1 MDIDINTDPV
11 SGLTDQEK
19 YNNFLKIMATAQY
32 LDDGGRITEDW
43 MIEHRQLILTYR
55 EWVPDYTNV
64 NDEIE
69 ESGFRKCCAETEIL
83 LRQLCHTIDRREWFD
98 VKIYHIFIRH
108 MKQILETVM
117 GEDELEALMN
127 MLSI

>member
-1 MDIDINTDPV
+1 MDVETNIDPV
-11 SGLTDQEK
+11 SGLTDEEK
-19 YNNFLKIMATAQY
+19 YNNFAKIMATAQY
-32 LDDGGRITEDW
+32 IDDGGIPTDEW
-43 MIEHRQLILTYR
+43 VVEHRGLIMLYR
-55 EWVPDYTNV
+55 EWVPNYAMV

-69 ESGFRKCCAETEIL
+69 EAGFRKCCAETETL
-83 LRQLCHTIDRREWFD
+83 LQQLCHSIMCQGTFNLR
-98 VKIYHIFIRH
+98 VYHLFIRH